1 MSEGGGNKETLM
13 QTEEHAKLL
22 SHGIAAAESG
32 QMTTAQAYL
41 EQAANI
47 HQSPE
52 LMSYLAYS
60 LALGQKQ
67 LQKAL
72 ALNRKALDLE
82 PNNSLH
88 FLIMGRILLFAGH
101 REKAIRAFR
110 RGLRTSPNQK
120 IIAELKKLGLRKT
133 PVFESLDR
141 GHFINRFSGKILS
154 RLGIR

>member
-1 MSEGGGNKETLM
+1 M
-13 QTEEHAKLL
+13 QTQEHTRLL
-22 SHGIAAAESG
+22 CKGITAAESG
-32 QMTTAQAYL
+32 QLTAAHAYL

-52 LMSYLAYS
+52 VMSYRAYC

-67 LQKAL
+67 LQAAL

-101 REKAIRAFR
+101 REKAIKAFR
-110 RGLRTSPNQK
+110 RGLRTSPNAK
-120 IIAELKKLGLRKT
+120 IIAELKKLGLRRE
-133 PVFESLDR
+133 PVFKGLER
-141 GHFINRFSGKILS
+141 RHFLNRYTGKMLS
-154 RLGIR
+154 RLGLR